1 MDFLIIYN
9 INLSIYFP
17 IIGYIIS
24 IYLYVYKYIY
34 MHKYLLW
41 SICIYDNSLT
51 WILRPFWDDSP
62 YKHDSRVR
70 ANSEVAIIYPDPI
83 IYTIIIHYIH
93 YVSMQIGYPNNEAV
107 TSMFVRVV
115 RFTGHR
121 TPKKMPGLRP
131 ASPPLDQ
138 SLPQVFH
145 MQVKLNP
152 KLIRL
157 LWRFAGSVRHSD
169 QDLPGVV
176 SSVACIPTSVVP
188 SLPAAIPASPLIGFV
203 PSSWRSCPPGFQ
215 VPQQSSSSAF
225 LRRAGA
231 ALPVLPAGCDRP
243 LFSGVWLP
251 FSQAIQVARFWP
263 SGWSS
268 FLGGPQRSC
277 GALKLG
283 KLHGGGSHPSLL
295 HLCSFTAWKASS
307 QICLKLAFVHLWFRG
322 QEVEAERL

>member
-1 MDFLIIYN
+1 
-9 INLSIYFP
+9 
-17 IIGYIIS
+17 
-24 IYLYVYKYIY
+24 
-34 MHKYLLW
+34 
-41 SICIYDNSLT
+41 
-51 WILRPFWDDSP
+51 
-62 YKHDSRVR
+62 
-70 ANSEVAIIYPDPI
+70 
-83 IYTIIIHYIH
+83 
-93 YVSMQIGYPNNEAV
+93 MQIGYPNNEAV

-115 RFTGHR
+115 RFTGHH

-176 SSVACIPTSVVP
+176 SSAACIPTSVVP

-243 LFSGVWLP
+243 LFSRRL
-251 FSQAIQVARFWP
+251 A
-263 SGWSS
+263 S
-268 FLGGPQRSC
+268 FLSSHPGCKVLAFGLVQLLGRSSKVVR
-277 GALKLG
+277 GSEARKASWRRLAPFPFASLQ
-283 KLHGGGSHPSLL
+283 LHGVKSQQPNLPQTCLCAPLVSRAGG
-295 HLCSFTAWKASS
+295 
-307 QICLKLAFVHLWFRG
+307 
-322 QEVEAERL
+322 